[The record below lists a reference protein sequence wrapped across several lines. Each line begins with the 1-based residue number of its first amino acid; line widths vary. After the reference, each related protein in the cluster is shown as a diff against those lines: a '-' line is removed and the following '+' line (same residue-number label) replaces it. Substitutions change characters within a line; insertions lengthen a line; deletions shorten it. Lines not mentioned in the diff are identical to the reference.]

1 MMLTG
6 SKILNEVK
14 NGNIEISDFDTKRLN
29 PNSYNLR
36 LDSKIK
42 CFKEND
48 SEEDPDVDAIHSLFQ
63 TIFQGS
69 IPQVIDPKDPPVME
83 EYDMSESGELILYPN
98 KLYLASTIE
107 ETFTDKYIPCISGR
121 SSIGRLGLNVHVTAG
136 FGDIGFRGKW
146 TLELFCIEPIIIRPG
161 MEICQI
167 YFFEPSGDTSIQ
179 YHGKYQNQNDV
190 EASQIYTEFN

>member
-6 SKILNEVK
+6 SKILEEVK
-14 NGNIEISDFDTKRLN
+14 NGNIEISDFDAKRIN

-36 LDSKIK
+36 LGNKIK
-42 CFKEND
+42 YFDRKVYIN
-48 SEEDPDVDAIHSLFQ
+48 PDTGERKGMYSSQI
-63 TIFQGS
+63 
-69 IPQVIDPKDPPVME
+69 IDPKFPPYME
-83 EYDMSESGELILYPN
+83 EYDMFEKGELILYPN
-98 KLYLASTIE
+98 KLYLASTME

-136 FGDIGFRGKW
+136 FGDIGFKGKW

-179 YHGKYQNQNDV
+179 YHGKYQNQNDAKPS
-190 EASQIYTEFN
+190 EIYTELN